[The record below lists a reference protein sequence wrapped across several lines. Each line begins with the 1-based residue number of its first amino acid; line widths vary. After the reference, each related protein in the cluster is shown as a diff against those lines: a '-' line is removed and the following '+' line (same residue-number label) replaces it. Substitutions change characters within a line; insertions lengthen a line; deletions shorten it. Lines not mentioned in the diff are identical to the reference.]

1 MLAKPCGH
9 VLCKNCVTKFMTPTG
24 IHDAHAPE
32 IDHNAVIC
40 YVCEADLTEIKG
52 KSKQENKSGK
62 EKIVRIILPPP

>member
-1 MLAKPCGH
+1 
-9 VLCKNCVTKFMTPTG
+9 MTPTG